1 MRVIVQMSIIK
12 DIIYESA
19 NYGANKQALATAAG
33 FDLAELDDGDRW
45 IELPTAHRV
54 WELALSHTQQ
64 PHLGLLIGRSSNP
77 HVIGLLGYLME
88 SCPTIGDALEQLSKF
103 NPLFGNMFSYH
114 YEIQGAYFK
123 VFYEPHPQWWQA
135 YPHTAQQAIETSMS
149 RTLSII
155 HRFSGKHIY
164 PSRAFFK
171 YPSPA
176 NEEPYKSILKTNL
189 YFGATENY
197 LEFPASLAK
206 LAVASYNVTLYR
218 EFEHLAQ
225 AKLVSFQTYASL
237 EARIKQLLL
246 SAIDGPLPT
255 IDQVATQL
263 QCSTRTLQRKLRQ
276 EGTSYQLIL
285 ENIRKELALHFLQKR
300 QNKLTEIAGFLGYA
314 DQRVFRRA
322 FKRWTGQTPSTYQ
335 QQLP

>member
-1 MRVIVQMSIIK
+1 MRVIVQISIIK

-19 NYGANKQALATAAG
+19 NYGANKTVLAQAAG
-33 FDLAELDDGDRW
+33 FTLSELDDGDRW
-45 IELPTAHRV
+45 IELPNAHRV
-54 WELALSHTQQ
+54 WELALSHTKQ
-64 PHLGLLIGRSSNP
+64 PNLGLLIGRSSNP

-88 SCPTIGDALEQLSKF
+88 SCPTIGDAFEQLSKF

-114 YEIQGAYFK
+114 HEIQGDYFK
-123 VFYEPHPQWWQA
+123 VFYEPHPQWWQQ

-155 HRFSGKHIY
+155 HRFSGKSIF

-171 YPSPA
+171 YPAPKD
-176 NEEPYKSILKTNL
+176 ERDYKSVLKTNL
-189 YFGATENY
+189 YFNAAENY
-197 LEFPASLAK
+197 LEFPASLAD
-206 LAVASYNVTLYR
+206 LSVASYNVTLYR
-218 EFEHLAQ
+218 EFERLAEE
-225 AKLVSFQTYASL
+225 KLKSIQTYTSF
-237 EARIKQLLL
+237 EARIKQLVL

-263 QCSTRTLQRKLRQ
+263 HCSTRTLQRKLRQ
-276 EGTSYQLIL
+276 EGTTYQLIL
-285 ENIRKELALHFLQKR
+285 ENIRKDLAIHFLQKR
-300 QNKLTEIAGFLGYA
+300 QNKLSEIAGFLGYA

-335 QQLP
+335 QQLL

>member
-19 NYGANKQALATAAG
+19 NYGANKQALAAANG

-45 IELPTAHRV
+45 IDLPAAHRV

-64 PHLGLLIGRSSNP
+64 ANLGLLIGRSSNP

-88 SCPTIGDALEQLSKF
+88 SCPTIGEAFDQLSKF

-114 YEIQGAYFK
+114 HEIQGEYFK
-123 VFYEPHPQWWQA
+123 VFYEPHPQWWQE

-149 RTLSII
+149 RTLSLI
-155 HRFSGKHIY
+155 HRFTGKHIY
-164 PSRAFFK
+164 PNRAFFK
-171 YPSPA
+171 SSPPSD
-176 NEEPYKSILKTNL
+176 ESLYKSVLKTNL
-189 YFGATENY
+189 YFNATENY
-197 LEFPASLAK
+197 LEFPLSLAQVP
-206 LAVASYNVTLYR
+206 VASYNITLYR
-218 EFEHLAQ
+218 EFERLAEE
-225 AKLVSFQTYASL
+225 KLQSIITHNSF
-237 EARIKQLLL
+237 EGRIKQLLL

-263 QCSTRTLQRKLRQ
+263 HCSTRTLQRKLRQ

-285 ENIRKELALHFLQKR
+285 ENLRKELAIHFLQKG
-300 QNKLTEIAGFLGYA
+300 QNKLAEIADFLGYA

-335 QQLP
+335 QQLH